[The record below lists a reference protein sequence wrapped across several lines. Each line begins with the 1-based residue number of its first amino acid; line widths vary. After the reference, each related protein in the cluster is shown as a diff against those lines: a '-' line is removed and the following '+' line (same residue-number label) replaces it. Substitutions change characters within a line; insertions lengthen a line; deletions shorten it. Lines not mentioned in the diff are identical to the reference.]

1 MSKRSP
7 TPSSSV
13 LRVRTHPVSQAFA
26 WLCPSAG
33 PLRSQAAGGRARR
46 AQVQPCRGCG
56 GWSRLFPPHAGL
68 PPAAGWAGYAW
79 EEGWA
84 EGGSKH
90 SHVQPQPG
98 LSKHRFLLPATSA
111 ASATVT
117 SGWLTMLAGAGALR
131 LGRVTS
137 LNCHHRELPPAHLF
151 GLPAWGTMEYPAGP
165 ENTIL
170 GGSQHPALTRPR
182 GSG

>member
-1 MSKRSP
+1 MSEWGP
-7 TPSSSV
+7 TPSSPV
-13 LRVRTHPVSQAFA
+13 PRVRTHPVSQPFT
-26 WLCPSAG
+26 WLCPQAD
-33 PLRSQAAGGRARR
+33 LLCSQATGGRACRT
-46 AQVQPCRGCG
+46 QVQPCRGCG

-90 SHVQPQPG
+90 SHVQPE
-98 LSKHRFLLPATSA
+98 LSKHRFLLPPSA

-117 SGWLTMLAGAGALR
+117 SGWLTKLAGAGALH

-137 LNCHHRELPPAHLF
+137 LNCPHCELPAAHLV
-151 GLPAWGTMEYPAGP
+151 GLFA
-165 ENTIL
+165 
-170 GGSQHPALTRPR
+170 
-182 GSG
+182 